1 MRARNARPAPQTG
14 ASRDWGPS
22 GRLALDLR
30 RGINDERLA
39 FGKQLGCSDVVA
51 GPWCLPQDREKG
63 FYDLKSLVELKK
75 RVEAAG
81 MALAAVEN
89 VYFEWYDRIA
99 RGQPGRDQQIE
110 NWQKTL
116 RNMGEAKIP
125 VLGYH
130 FMALGVWRT
139 SGTKLGRGGAQVTSY
154 DHSLVK
160 GAPVPDWGP
169 LSDDQMWDNVTYFLK
184 AVIPVAEQAGVKM
197 GLHPD
202 DPPVPSIGGV
212 ARIFRSHAALR
223 RLTEEICPSE
233 FNGLEFCQG
242 TVSEMPDDV
251 YEAISY
257 FGTRKKIFYVHFRN
271 VSGKVPVFDETFI
284 DEGYVDMYRAMQI
297 YKDVGFDGP
306 MIDDHVP
313 KIVDDNAW
321 DGPYRSEAYAMGYYK
336 AFIDVLRR
344 S

>member
-1 MRARNARPAPQTG
+1 M
-14 ASRDWGPS
+14 
-22 GRLALDLR
+22 RLALDLR

-39 FGKQLGCSDVVA
+39 FGAQLGCTDAVA
-51 GPWCLPQDREKG
+51 GPWCFPQDREKG
-63 FYDLKSLVELKK
+63 YYDLDSLSQVKK

-81 MALAAVEN
+81 LKLAAVEN

-116 RNMGEAKIP
+116 RNMGEAEIP

-139 SGTKLGRGGAQVTSY
+139 SGTKPGRGGAQVTSY
-154 DHSLVK
+154 DHK
-160 GAPVPDWGP
+160 FAEDAPVPDWGP
-169 LSDDQMWDNVTYFLK
+169 ISDDQMWDNITYLLN
-184 AVIPVAEQAGVKM
+184 AVIPVAEESGVRM

-202 DPPVPSIGGV
+202 DPPVPTIGGV

-223 RLTEEICPSE
+223 RLTEEISPSE
-233 FNGLEFCQG
+233 CNALEFCQG
-242 TVSEMPDDV
+242 TVSEMPDPIYDG
-251 YEAISY
+251 IRY
-257 FGTRKKIFYVHFRN
+257 FGGRKKILYVHFRN
-271 VSGKVPVFDETFI
+271 VSGQVPAFDETFI

-297 YKDVGFDGP
+297 YKDVGFDGAI
-306 MIDDHVP
+306 IDDHVP
-313 KIVDDNAW
+313 RIAGDNAP

-336 AFIDVLRR
+336 ALMDVLGRG
-344 S
+344 